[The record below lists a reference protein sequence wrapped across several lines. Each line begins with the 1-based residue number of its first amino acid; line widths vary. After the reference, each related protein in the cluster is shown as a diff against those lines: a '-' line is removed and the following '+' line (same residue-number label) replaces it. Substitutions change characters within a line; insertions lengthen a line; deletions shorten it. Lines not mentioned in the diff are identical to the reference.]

1 MEKKSKLK
9 GRKEKIMEDWT
20 WKESKMRWKLE
31 EIARVEEGKGKIV
44 WRGYGKLR
52 IDGQWWKWDEM
63 GEGLRDG
70 KGRM

>member
-1 MEKKSKLK
+1 M
-9 GRKEKIMEDWT
+9 
-20 WKESKMRWKLE
+20 
-31 EIARVEEGKGKIV
+31 EEGKGKIV